1 MRPPAASSAARASI
15 AVPVRGGVL
24 HGEVSG
30 EGPAVL
36 FLHGWTL
43 DRRMWRPQIDALPPT
58 FRVAAIDRRG
68 FGASTPPPDL
78 EQELDDILAV
88 LDALALDRCALVGMS
103 QGGRVALRF
112 AHKHPDRLWGLI
124 LQSAPLD
131 GFAPGPRPE
140 EAIPLDAY
148 RDLVRGG
155 AIDAM
160 RAAWSSHPLMAFPD
174 HLDRSTLDA
183 MLETYD
189 GRDLSEA
196 VSSGGEALDLA
207 RRLDAIA
214 VPALVITGQHDT
226 PWLQLVGDALAYGLP
241 QARRR
246 VIAGAGHMS
255 NLSHP
260 EVFNAAIGA
269 FLADAAAA
277 R

>member
-1 MRPPAASSAARASI
+1 MRPLAASGAARASI

-30 EGPAVL
+30 EGPAAL

-43 DRRMWRPQIDALPPT
+43 DRRMWRPQVEVLSST

-78 EQELDDILAV
+78 DQELDDILAV
-88 LDALALDRCALVGMS
+88 LDALAVDRCALIGMS

-112 AHKHPDRLWGLI
+112 ADRRPDRLWGLV

-160 RAAWSSHPLMAFPD
+160 RAAWSSHPLMAFPG
-174 HLDRSTLDA
+174 HLDRSALDA
-183 MLETYD
+183 MLEAYD
-189 GRDLSEA
+189 GRDLGEVISPR
-196 VSSGGEALDLA
+196 GEAPDLA
-207 RRLDAIA
+207 RRLDTIA
-214 VPALVITGQHDT
+214 VPALVITGEHDP

-241 QARRR
+241 QGGRQVMAD
-246 VIAGAGHMS
+246 AGHMS

-260 EVFNAAIGA
+260 EAFNAAVGA
-269 FLADAAAA
+269 FLGDTAV
-277 R
+277 RS